1 MIKGQDC
8 LILLKLLANPDKKW
22 TQRCLAGELCISL
35 SEINAG
41 LKRLEEAGLIRKA
54 NFSSQNLTPFLP
66 ILAAAEEFL
75 ITAIKYLFP
84 AKLGSYTQGMPTAV
98 AASIFKGKIGLGNDP
113 IPVWP
118 DVYGNKKGVALEPI
132 HSSVTKSL
140 HNAPDERFYELLVL
154 VDAIRAGRARERD
167 IAKELLLERIRG
179 GNNEFSQ
186 TREPRQA

>member
-1 MIKGQDC
+1 MIKPQDC
-8 LILLKLLANPDKKW
+8 LILLKLLANPQKNW

-41 LKRLEEAGLIRKA
+41 LKRLEEAGLIRKD
-54 NFSSQNLTPFLP
+54 NLSLLNSTQFIP
-66 ILAAAEEFL
+66 ILPAAEEFL
-75 ITAIKYLFP
+75 ITAVKYLFP
-84 AKLGSYTQGMPTAV
+84 AKLGSFIQGMPTAV
-98 AASIFKGKIGLGNDP
+98 AAPIFEGKIALGNDP

-132 HSSVTKSL
+132 HPSVTKSL
-140 HNAPDERFYELLVL
+140 HKAPDEKFYELLVL
-154 VDAIRAGRARERD
+154 VDAIRAGRARERN

-186 TREPRQA
+186 TR